1 MNRDTTIIQVAI
13 LMIAMAILGVAIFRQ
28 QNNTVADTA
37 NKISPLK
44 VQEQVVG
51 DLWPINIPSSTWT
64 VASWSVQWKVKLVER
79 ENPDRANLV
88 KQYFAHIQAKE
99 YKEAC
104 GLMSPW
110 KCTPIR
116 EAAVEAFS
124 TEFKKYTNG
133 YEYISV
139 KDYWL
144 QSPSGKDI
152 VCVKYAYRLKDDAN
166 PWLISEVMSF
176 YIEEDVGKRVI
187 TDRVCEK
194 KYKDGTGTRPCPVQ
208 ATKKFC
214 EGNIK

>member
-28 QNNTVADTA
+28 QNGATTNTPKNST
-37 NKISPLK
+37 PLK

-51 DLWPINIPSSTWT
+51 DLWPISVSWAVVSSWSIPS
-64 VASWSVQWKVKLVER
+64 KPKLVER

-116 EAAVEAFS
+116 EAAVNAFA
-124 TEFKKYTNG
+124 TEFQKYTNG

-139 KDYWL
+139 KDFWF

-166 PWLISEVMSF
+166 PWLISEIMSF

-194 KYKDGTGTRPCPVQ
+194 KYKDGVGSRPCPVQ

>member
-28 QNNTVADTA
+28 QDNAKNTTIKGVT
-37 NKISPLK
+37 PLK
-44 VQEQVVG
+44 VQEQIVW
-51 DLWPINIPSSTWT
+51 DLWPVSIPWTWS
-64 VASWSVQWKVKLVER
+64 VASWAVQWNTRLVER

-139 KDYWL
+139 KDYGF

-152 VCVKYAYRLKDDAN
+152 VCVKYAYRLKDDSN

-194 KYKDGTGTRPCPVQ
+194 KYKDGTGNRPCPVK
-208 ATKKFC
+208 ATKDFC
-214 EGNIK
+214 VGKIK